1 MQGVAKLAKVLE
13 CGAKPSAHGAAV
25 LLLVVLVLHSV
36 LLLAVLRSATLVQP
50 AGQRGNPK
58 LKDTQQS
65 RKYSAAAGII

>member
-25 LLLVVLVLHSV
+25 LLLVVLVLHSG
-36 LLLAVLRSATLVQP
+36 AVASSATLVLP
-50 AGQRGNPK
+50 ASQQGNPK

-65 RKYSAAAGII
+65 RKYSLAAGII

>member
-25 LLLVVLVLHSV
+25 LLLVALVLQS
-36 LLLAVLRSATLVQP
+36 AVASSATLVQP

-65 RKYSAAAGII
+65 RKYSLAAGII

>member
-25 LLLVVLVLHSV
+25 LLLVVLVLHS
-36 LLLAVLRSATLVQP
+36 AVASSATIVQP

-65 RKYSAAAGII
+65 RKYSLAAGII